1 MKFYLLELL
10 QYLIIYRCSLSTKN
24 FITNLLV
31 LVLQDPVIK
40 TIASRIGCTPAQVCI
55 AFALAKGLAVVT
67 KTEKETR
74 MKENLDSIEV
84 AKKLTAEDIQI
95 IDTLNKNL
103 RKFWDVYAIP

>member
-1 MKFYLLELL
+1 MKSSNQTFMTYL
-10 QYLIIYRCSLSTKN
+10 
-24 FITNLLV
+24 FV

-40 TIASRIGCTPAQVCI
+40 EIASRIGCTPAQVCI

-84 AKKLTAEDIQI
+84 ARKLTAEDIQLM
-95 IDTLNKNL
+95 DTLNKNL

>member
-1 MKFYLLELL
+1 MK
-10 QYLIIYRCSLSTKN
+10 
-24 FITNLLV
+24 NLFA

-40 TIASRIGCTPAQVCI
+40 EIASRIGCTPAQVCI

-84 AKKLTAEDIQI
+84 AKKLTAEDIQLV
-95 IDTLNKNL
+95 DTLNKNL